1 MQIENR
7 CVIKSGT
14 DFRQFSHITMRLIDD
29 DKPRVDVRLVDVTS
43 DYEED
48 QALKLALDK
57 FTSNF

>member
-1 MQIENR
+1 
-7 CVIKSGT
+7 
-14 DFRQFSHITMRLIDD
+14 MRLIDD